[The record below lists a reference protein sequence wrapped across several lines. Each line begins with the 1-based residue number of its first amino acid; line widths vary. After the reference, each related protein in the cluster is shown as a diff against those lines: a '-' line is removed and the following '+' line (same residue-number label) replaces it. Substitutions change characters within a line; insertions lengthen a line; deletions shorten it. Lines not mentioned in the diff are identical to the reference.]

1 MTVFGFQHLHIVIRE
16 EHQVLQHQIKR
27 IRTIRVIIECD
38 YTYYHLRPA
47 LIALSIVPQEIDH
60 EVTVTPADPHIRGLS
75 HDQSEF
81 FLRETVLVGEG
92 RDISAEVKGD
102 VDRVDLVEE
111 GEVLV

>member
-1 MTVFGFQHLHIVIRE
+1 
-16 EHQVLQHQIKR
+16 
-27 IRTIRVIIECD
+27 
-38 YTYYHLRPA
+38 
-47 LIALSIVPQEIDH
+47 
-60 EVTVTPADPHIRGLS
+60 VTVTPADPHIRGLS